1 MKVAVIL
8 GGTSFERD
16 VSLKTGKAVIEACR
30 VNNYNVETVIIDE
43 NYKKFLPIFKK
54 VDIVFNALHG
64 TLGEDGTIQKWLEEN
79 NIKFTGSD
87 SISSAL
93 CMNKI
98 ECKKILKDNEFLTPN
113 WIEFEEGVEIS
124 DLSLPCIVKPNAQ
137 GSTFGLSYVE
147 KAKDLKPAIL
157 NSQKFDKCTLIE
169 EYIPGRE
176 ITVGIIKESP
186 MPIVEILPKNKIYDY
201 TCKYTAGMSEY
212 SCPADIK
219 DGLRKKIMNDSVKIF
234 KLLGCSGYGR
244 IDFIIDKNENHYF
257 LEMNTLP
264 GMTSTSLLPIAAKA
278 KGLSFSELVKIIID
292 LGLNEKNQLNF
303 YK

>member
-8 GGTSFERD
+8 GGTSYERD

-30 VNNYNVETVIIDE
+30 MNNYAVETLIIDK
-43 NYKKFLPIFKK
+43 NYKKFLPNLKK

-87 SISSAL
+87 SVSSAL

-98 ECKKILKDNEFLTPN
+98 ECKKILEKNEFLTPK
-113 WIEFEEGVEIS
+113 WVEFEESLEIN
-124 DLSLPCIVKPNAQ
+124 DVSLPCIIKPNEQ

-147 KAKDLKPAIL
+147 KAKDLKPAIV
-157 NSQKFDKCTLIE
+157 NSQKFDKSILIE
-169 EYIPGRE
+169 EYISGKE
-176 ITVGIIKESP
+176 ITVGIIQENA

-201 TCKYTAGMSEY
+201 KCKYTAGMSEY
-212 SCPADIK
+212 NCPADI
-219 DGLRKKIMNDSVKIF
+219 DDVLSEKIMTDSVKIF
-234 KLLGCSGYGR
+234 KILGCSNYGR
-244 IDFIIDKNENHYF
+244 IDFIIDKNENYYF
-257 LEMNTLP
+257 LEINTLP

-278 KGLSFSELVKIIID
+278 QGLSFNDLVKKIID
-292 LGLNEKNQLNF
+292 LGLSEK
-303 YK
+303 KT